1 MIPKIDRLKN
11 FKKEDDCLIS
21 PSGLIIRSTMY
32 GGLYVE
38 KSDLCSSKKFKEQG
52 KQLSE
57 VLKRIK
63 GRNKK

>member
-1 MIPKIDRLKN
+1 MIPKIDKLKD

-21 PSGLIIRSTMY
+21 PSGLIIRSTPN

-38 KSDLCSSKKFKEQG
+38 KSDLCSNKKFKEQA

-57 VLKRIK
+57 VVKKIKR
-63 GRNKK
+63 KKI